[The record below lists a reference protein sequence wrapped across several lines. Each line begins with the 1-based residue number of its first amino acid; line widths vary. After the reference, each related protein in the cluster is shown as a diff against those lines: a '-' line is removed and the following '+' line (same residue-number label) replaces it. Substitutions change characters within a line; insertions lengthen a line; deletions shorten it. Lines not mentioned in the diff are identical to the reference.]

1 GRLHRRRH
9 LVPAGAGDGRG
20 LCRRALQPRRRA
32 GQDGARR
39 GRGHPLAPLSRAGS
53 GQPLVSDRAV
63 PPRAVRGPARGGRL
77 RRRRGRA
84 RRARQARQAGAR
96 AVKVLLVGGGGREH
110 TLAWKLA
117 QSSRLTELIAAP
129 GNPGIA
135 RLGRCVGI
143 KDDKIEGLCHLAL
156 HERVDLTVVGP
167 ELPLSLGL
175 ADRLRERGGAVF
187 GPSQAAAR
195 IESSKAFAKDLMARY
210 SIPTARYRSF
220 TEIAPA
226 RAWCR
231 ELGVP
236 LVVKAD
242 GLAAGK
248 GVIICRTLEEADA
261 ALALCLESAAFGAAG
276 ASVVVEEFMVGEE
289 ASFFAI
295 TDGTAILPL
304 AGAQDHKTVFDGDR
318 GPNTGGMGAYSPA
331 PVLDAAMADRVMAEI
346 VRPTVAALAREGTPF
361 TGFLY
366 VGLMIG
372 SDGPRGAAD
381 CPQRWPGSRTRR
393 YAWCWP
399 PGGTRAAATRACP
412 SPASRRPRPCP
423 ASRSFTPGP
432 RAVTAPSSPRVA
444 ASWACTPPDPTCA
457 PRWRP
462 PMPPR
467 IGSSSAASTTGGTS
481 RGGRSTGDHRSPRGR
496 GASGRS
502 GARRGRR
509 GTQGRRH
516 RGL

>member
-1 GRLHRRRH
+1 M
-9 LVPAGAGDGRG
+9 
-20 LCRRALQPRRRA
+20 
-32 GQDGARR
+32 
-39 GRGHPLAPLSRAGS
+39 
-53 GQPLVSDRAV
+53 
-63 PPRAVRGPARGGRL
+63 
-77 RRRRGRA
+77 
-84 RRARQARQAGAR
+84 
-96 AVKVLLVGGGGREH
+96 KVLLVGGGGREH

-372 SDGPRGAAD
+372 SDGPRVVEFNCRFGDPECQVVIPRLGDDLLPILAGAARGGGLPAALAWKPD
-381 CPQRWPGSRTRR
+381 AAVCVVLASGGYPGRYDTGMPITGIEEAEALPGVQVFHAGTARR
-393 YAWCWP
+393 DGALVTA
-399 PGGTRAAATRACP
+399 GGRVLGVHATGPDLRAAVETAYAAADRIQFRGKHHRRDIAWRAL
-412 SPASRRPRPCP
+412 
-423 ASRSFTPGP
+423 
-432 RAVTAPSSPRVA
+432 
-444 ASWACTPPDPTCA
+444 
-457 PRWRP
+457 
-462 PMPPR
+462 
-467 IGSSSAASTTGGTS
+467 
-481 RGGRSTGDHRSPRGR
+481 HR
-496 GASGRS
+496 
-502 GARRGRR
+502 
-509 GTQGRRH
+509 
-516 RGL
+516 